1 MNGKCMVFSKHG
13 SYVDGTVIRI
23 VTEISVSIILTHERS
38 GDRTQYKFKP
48 VDVRDVY

>member
-1 MNGKCMVFSKHG
+1 MYGVSKHG

-38 GDRTQYKFKP
+38 GDRTQKFKP
-48 VDVRDVY
+48 VDVSDVY